1 MKLFTATPDP
11 SISYSTCGERYY
23 SPALLVDGVEGL
35 AGEPEASGGDGIKS
49 VEE

>member
-1 MKLFTATPDP
+1 MKLLPATPDLR
-11 SISYSTCGERYY
+11 ISYSACGKRYY

-35 AGEPEASGGDGIKS
+35 AGETETGGGDGIES

>member
-1 MKLFTATPDP
+1 LLAATSDP

-23 SPALLVDGVEGL
+23 SPALLVDGVEGF
-35 AGEPEASGGDGIKS
+35 AGEFEADRGDGVEA